1 MKETLLRLVNLTLKS
16 DSEGVGTPENPRPSS
31 QTSPQVREPCCLR
44 PISARI
50 ATGPASEAGW
60 GLFFSLGLQVYGLC
74 LRTEG
79 PGVWDAQSRS
89 MVEAAW
95 LQGLLL
101 KFAGGFMLRS
111 SRSVGRVVH
120 IILASLKLDQCLQ

>member
-1 MKETLLRLVNLTLKS
+1 M
-16 DSEGVGTPENPRPSS
+16 
-31 QTSPQVREPCCLR
+31 
-44 PISARI
+44 
-50 ATGPASEAGW
+50 
-60 GLFFSLGLQVYGLC
+60 GLQFGASGLWS
-74 LRTEG
+74 LFENFG